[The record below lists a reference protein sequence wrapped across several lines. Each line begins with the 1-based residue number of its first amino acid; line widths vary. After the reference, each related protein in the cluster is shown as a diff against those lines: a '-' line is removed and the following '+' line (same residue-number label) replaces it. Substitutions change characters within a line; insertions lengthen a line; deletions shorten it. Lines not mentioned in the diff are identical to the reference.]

1 MIPRPCRLATE
12 RRQPTR
18 IRPPGPPPDAWPGA
32 DPRLGA
38 PLYLDQLGLWD
49 SLLFSRPGSSPPDGP
64 RFDPA
69 GFVVRR
75 LAARNS
81 VATLD
86 AFLARNHYT
95 TGAGMRGMPIGLYRG
110 DALLGVAVFA
120 RIARPR
126 WARENFRLLPED
138 ARRSVVARRHLTVTE
153 AEYVALSRFAL
164 SATDEDGRPLGKGGA
179 SWFLARCLAGL
190 EARNRAL
197 WVAQHAL
204 AAGRALS
211 PEQLRLLRE
220 AAGADR
226 GRGRGYIKAV
236 ASWSDPWHGHLGRI
250 TQILG
255 FHWTGRTNRGRWAK
269 EAVGL
274 RSARRLSAR
283 MLAKATNPAEPGHVN
298 AALRLAWEGGSVAIS
313 IGDDGPQH
321 DAAWVREVAPS
332 TAPEPVVLR
341 AIRVAWSEW
350 RRNNVSGDAPVVCRW
365 IRGTGVE
372 WRAFP
377 PKHAY
382 LVGLGAP
389 YYRRCTEMRHVPLT
403 ARLQRET
410 TMSSRGC
417 RGDRRREF
425 YPVAIPPD
433 ELNPALRGP
442 HP

>member
-1 MIPRPCRLATE
+1 MIARPSPSCAGRPLAT
-12 RRQPTR
+12 RRRRTTPV
-18 IRPPGPPPDAWPGA
+18 DAWPGA
-32 DPRLGA
+32 DPSRGA
-38 PLYLDQLGLWD
+38 SLYLDQLGLWD
-49 SLLFSRPGSSPPDGP
+49 SLVFSRPGASPVDGP
-64 RFDPA
+64 RFDPS

-75 LAARNS
+75 LPARNS
-81 VATLD
+81 AATLD

-110 DALLGVAVFA
+110 DELLGVAIFA
-120 RIARPR
+120 RVARPR
-126 WARENFRLLPED
+126 WARENFRLLAQD
-138 ARRSVVARRHLTVTE
+138 ARKSVIARRHLTVTE

-164 SATDEDGRPLGKGGA
+164 SDTDTDGRPLGKGGA

-197 WVAQHAL
+197 WVAQHAV

-211 PEQLRLLRE
+211 SDQLRLLRE

-255 FHWTGRTNRGRWAK
+255 FHWTGRTNRGRWGK
-269 EAVGL
+269 EAVGH
-274 RSARRLSAR
+274 RSKRRLSAR
-283 MLAKATNPAEPGHVN
+283 MIAKAMNPAEQGHVH
-298 AALRLAWEGGSVAIS
+298 AALRLAWEGGDVTIS
-313 IGDDGPQH
+313 IGDGGQQL

-332 TAPEPVVLR
+332 AAPEPVILR
-341 AIRVAWSEW
+341 AIRAAWTEW
-350 RRNNVSGDAPVVCRW
+350 RRMNVRDDAPIVCRW
-365 IRGTGVE
+365 ARGTGVE

-403 ARLQRET
+403 ARLEREAAA
-410 TMSSRGC
+410 SSPGR
-417 RGDRRREF
+417 RVDRRREF
-425 YPVAIPPD
+425 YPQGISPE
-433 ELNPALRGP
+433 ELDPALRLRR
-442 HP
+442 